1 MEYASYRYRTLNK
14 DYIEFRDGGAVCSS
28 VVGRKGGAQNINLA
42 PDCAKEHILIHEVYF
57 VFET

>member
-14 DYIEFRDGGAVCSS
+14 DYIEFRHGGACSS
-28 VVGRKGGAQNINLA
+28 VVGRKGGGQNITLA
-42 PDCAKEHILIHEVYF
+42 PDCAKEYILIHEVYF